1 MSLRANNR
9 HQRPSLP
16 YFQSSPTPAYNNHP
30 YGGYGFPMP
39 QQPYVA
45 TPDYGYPQSYHHLV
59 SPGLQMMDPMG
70 WNQTQSEIFPLSR
83 CLSYRKL
90 SLLLLTF
97 SGPMPYNRAY
107 TPSPSYHHPENV
119 GYFPNTATPKW
130 HVPNYGQ
137 QNHGRGHRNGSNRN
151 SVKCRRDLNGLY
163 QSPAGSDTSDISDE
177 TRAAAEA
184 NARVELDKWADG
196 LKDSVLNMMI
206 KMSGNPIKGSEKNV
220 KTPADDTESDD
231 EVMIDV

>member
-1 MSLRANNR
+1 MSSRANNR

-16 YFQSSPTPAYNNHP
+16 YFQSSPTPAYNNP

-70 WNQTQSEIFPLSR
+70 WNQTQS
-83 CLSYRKL
+83 
-90 SLLLLTF
+90 
-97 SGPMPYNRAY
+97 PMPYNRAY

-137 QNHGRGHRNGSNRN
+137 QNRGRGHRNGSNRN